1 MFFCRFHPAVQLN
14 SCYFLWAV
22 SKMIRARL
30 PRLYA
35 STAIEKIIRVA
46 PGITKLAVIRIK
58 FIS

>member
-14 SCYFLWAV
+14 SYFLWAV

-35 STAIEKIIRVA
+35 SSAIEKIIRVA